1 MLCLWLCS
9 ITAYDVER
17 IDSIIILCYG
27 VNLCYD
33 VGWCTGHLC
42 GSHSLSAEGPLDF
55 LFILYD
61 DGLCPS
67 CENYIKIIISAEKNY
82 NKDGERRW
90 ATILHK
96 NMSRHLS
103 TQLCLCKTRHFC
115 VQLTLIRFGQQT
127 MHWEDWEHREK
138 NCHRKTMM
146 YHMVILVITMM
157 MIMNNQSVRCE
168 INRSFPSP
176 ASRENLQVYNSS
188 RQQWSLLRLS
198 WN

>member
-1 MLCLWLCS
+1 MGHDQLKNCS
-9 ITAYDVER
+9 TY
-17 IDSIIILCYG
+17 
-27 VNLCYD
+27 
-33 VGWCTGHLC
+33 HLV
-42 GSHSLSAEGPLDF
+42 SLLDEKQRSTFDIFVPFLIPLDT
-55 LFILYD
+55 LTNSGMVGGQLGSIWD
-61 DGLCPS
+61 
-67 CENYIKIIISAEKNY
+67 IIKNY
-82 NKDGERRW
+82 NREHGKRQP
-90 ATILHK
+90 TTVLHK

-127 MHWEDWEHREK
+127 MHWADWEHREK
-138 NCHRKTMM
+138 SCHRKTMI

-176 ASRENLQVYNSS
+176 APRENLQVYNSS
-188 RQQWSLLRLS
+188 RQQWSLLWLS